1 MQSEQIPIR
10 IGQATKEKVMNNLGG
25 HPETMKKRHEDL
37 DRKIDGDA
45 ARIGADDLE
54 TARRKKERL
63 ALKDRI
69 EGIG

>member
-1 MQSEQIPIR
+1 
-10 IGQATKEKVMNNLGG
+10 MNNLGG